1 MASTVHESLVV
12 GFARV
17 RKCTPEGRA
26 GMALDV
32 QVLHGRAV
40 QVDPGLPGVGLSAS
54 TFIYV
59 YNMAA

>member
-1 MASTVHESLVV
+1 
-12 GFARV
+12 
-17 RKCTPEGRA
+17 
-26 GMALDV
+26 MALDV